1 MAANTE
7 FYPYTDDPTAGY
19 QLCTK
24 TLANL
29 TDQIGNEL
37 EPSIFLGGSS
47 PLRTMFIGMAWE
59 AVDTNTLQYV
69 HTEIKTFSSRRFGL
83 CDNSSSFGTGE
94 YHTNAD
100 SYNPVYPGTLSS
112 ISHGTRRRNFNNERW
127 TVKESITTSW
137 YNYHPVVKLLKGC
150 CVGYISIK
158 AVKPLPLEFATLADY
173 NSWKGDSF
181 SGTLEGYLEV
191 KDTYPNIYE
200 ISVSFKASTTIGGT
214 NRTKTLTLFFDTGD
228 IPMRDGTSGG
238 AYDGSFSYYQPTGM
252 SNAGVY
258 DDGDGTPKGA
268 KHISYP
274 AVNLVFKGG
283 FSATGINPKQG
294 LQWQDLR
301 YYSTW
306 YILYGIGSIRVAQSH
321 YLNDG
326 GTYPVTCIFFEG
338 DPENILKSF
347 TDLGF
352 AMTTQGSNKAQSGD
366 IATDPTI
373 YVPTYDNN
381 GNVDGNSNSS
391 EDGADYVTGGTNGEP
406 INPNFDPYADGGG
419 EDDEEYPD
427 ENPDEDKETDQ
438 IVLPDVRLTST
449 GVFNR
454 TYVLNKLMLQEL
466 SDYLWNGNNTTWDTI
481 YEDLKLVGDN
491 RMNSIINCIM
501 FPFALPFT
509 ENPANIRIGRHTTG
523 VVGRVLDN
531 TQNIIFDMG
540 EIFFYA
546 KYQNFLDYEPYT
558 QAWLYIPFVGIFKVP
573 SKQFVNH
580 YVKVTLAVDVI
591 TGAGQAVI
599 YAGGIPL
606 IYKNCKIGMQIP
618 VTGSDSGYTI
628 RNYLAMANNI
638 IGAFSANSA
647 GNMGGALSNSIAG
660 IMHGL
665 AADNPPIESEGSS
678 SPQCGLLMPNKCYFV
693 VERPKSVI
701 SGVPDY
707 GALVGYACYKS
718 GYIGDFT
725 GFSKF
730 VNVKLDV
737 TMATAT
743 EKDIIIKL
751 LENGVY
757 L

>member
-7 FYPYTDDPTAGY
+7 FYPYTDDPNAGY

-69 HTEIKTFSSRRFGL
+69 HTETKSFASKRFGL
-83 CDNSSSFGTGE
+83 CDSASTFGVGE
-94 YHTNAD
+94 YHTNYD
-100 SYNPVYPGTLSS
+100 NYNPVYPSTLTGLA
-112 ISHGTRRRNFNNERW
+112 HGTRRRNFNNERW
-127 TVKESITTSW
+127 TVKESVTNSW
-137 YNYHPVVKLLKGC
+137 YSYHPVVKLLKGC
-150 CVGYISIK
+150 CVGYITIK

-173 NSWKGDSF
+173 NSWKGDNF

-228 IPMRDGTSGG
+228 VPMRDGTSGG

-283 FSATGINPKQG
+283 FSSTGINPKQG

-352 AMTTQGSNKAQSGD
+352 AMTTQGASKAQSGD
-366 IATDPTI
+366 IATDPAI
-373 YVPTYDNN
+373 YVPTYDND

-391 EDGADYVTGGTNGEP
+391 EDGADYVAGGTNGEP
-406 INPNFDPYADGGG
+406 INPNFDPYANGGG

-481 YEDLKLVGDN
+481 FEDLKLVGDN